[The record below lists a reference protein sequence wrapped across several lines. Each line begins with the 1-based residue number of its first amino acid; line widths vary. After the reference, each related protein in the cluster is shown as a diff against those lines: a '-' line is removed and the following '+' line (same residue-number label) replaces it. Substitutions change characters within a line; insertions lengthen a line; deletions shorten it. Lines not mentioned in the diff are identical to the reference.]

1 VPVSFHGIDLQ
12 IPLVHLDNMG
22 FDTILVFST
31 IDHTKQ
37 PYVKVY
43 HKTHSCLTTIQKNS
57 SETITF
63 RKDKKGIESGKSSKE
78 K

>member
-1 VPVSFHGIDLQ
+1 
-12 IPLVHLDNMG
+12 M
-22 FDTILVFST
+22 
-31 IDHTKQ
+31 DHTKQ
-37 PYVKVY
+37 LYVKVY